1 MKFDCDGFL
10 RSSICENTFCL
21 RQNRL
26 NDSGIREG
34 KQKIK
39 RNLRL
44 ENGMLGI
51 LISRDMDGDDD
62 GDDQT

>member
-10 RSSICENTFCL
+10 RSSICENKFRL
-21 RQNRL
+21 RQKRFNY
-26 NDSGIREG
+26 SGIRDG
-34 KQKIK
+34 RQQIQ
-39 RNLRL
+39 RNLRF
-44 ENGMLGI
+44 ENGMLVM